1 MDILNEGIHVDDID
15 GIFMLRKTTSPII
28 YFQQIGRAL
37 SFSGRNKQ
45 IKIFDLVNNFNN
57 HMAIDRLYQELHE
70 EFEKRSKES
79 PENKEKYEQVLK
91 KFKIMDE
98 TKIILNNLSN
108 IEREL
113 TKEKIIESRLDYS
126 IDILTQYLKNGGRAF
141 EIFQN
146 ENTKKA
152 YTTIARYDTF
162 VNNTQFEKL
171 LQLNILL
178 PERISMTLE
187 ERQELLEGCNSLQ
200 EKINLKYNNCI
211 NEVIEFIYQNNR
223 LPDLNSESEKESE
236 LARKYLYKIVKIDKK
251 PTDELKQACLKQKI
265 EMNAWEKVL
274 FDKKINIKD
283 LTQIIELSQNYI
295 NLQKEIPEYLQMV
308 IEKVIRRY
316 DIKENVQLFKLLND
330 SEIIKQKKLEE
341 QQKVRYELI
350 NKVNIY
356 LKEHINDNP
365 ELLKESGILDI
376 INKLRPRDITYLKI
390 KYETL
395 KREEDRKIFENL
407 GEESLKNFCRKMRY
421 VENGQF
427 DVYYKNI
434 EQSDE
439 INGFI
444 LELIE
449 FMEKNGRQ
457 YPSKKSD
464 NQNEKDIADKL
475 EIYLQDKRVE
485 KVLTILKKDK
495 DNKLYNPFK
504 MVYKLT
510 LERLKQ
516 NETKKVILE
525 NTEFFKLHERRA
537 LPNSSNQEEKKL
549 AIEYQKK
556 CIERLGSN
564 ELAILNNIF
573 NNKKNFRKT
582 CEQYVKNI
590 KTLRDEG
597 VSH

>member
-1 MDILNEGIHVDDID
+1 
-15 GIFMLRKTTSPII
+15 
-28 YFQQIGRAL
+28 
-37 SFSGRNKQ
+37 
-45 IKIFDLVNNFNN
+45 
-57 HMAIDRLYQELHE
+57 
-70 EFEKRSKES
+70 
-79 PENKEKYEQVLK
+79 
-91 KFKIMDE
+91 
-98 TKIILNNLSN
+98 
-108 IEREL
+108 
-113 TKEKIIESRLDYS
+113 
-126 IDILTQYLKNGGRAF
+126 
-141 EIFQN
+141 
-146 ENTKKA
+146 
-152 YTTIARYDTF
+152 
-162 VNNTQFEKL
+162 
-171 LQLNILL
+171 
-178 PERISMTLE
+178 MTLE

-223 LPDLNSESEKESE
+223 LPDLNSESEEESE
-236 LARKYLYKIVKIDKK
+236 LAKKYLYRIVKIDKK

-316 DIKENVQLFKLLND
+316 DVKENVQLFKLLND

-376 INKLRPRDITYLKI
+376 IDKLRPRDITYLRL

-395 KREEDRKIFENL
+395 KRDENRKIFENL

-421 VENGQF
+421 VENSQF
-427 DVYYKNI
+427 DMYYKNI
-434 EQSDE
+434 EQSDK

-475 EIYLQDKRVE
+475 EIYSHDKRVE

-504 MVYKLT
+504 TVYKLT

-525 NTEFFKLHERRA
+525 NTEFFKLHQRRA
-537 LPNSSNQEEKKL
+537 LSNSSNPEEKEL
-549 AIEYQKK
+549 AIKYQKK
-556 CIERLGSN
+556 CIERLGNN
-564 ELAILNNIF
+564 ELTILNNIF

-590 KTLRDEG
+590 KILRDEG